1 MTYVC
6 KCNWTFLAPPHP
18 RPCSYNVR
26 DHTRSF
32 HPARKNMLW
41 TALRWFKCSLSMYL
55 YDLDRYVMWYDND
68 HRKFFILT
76 QRGAVAGAN
85 ALSSVQERSIL
96 CAWLLVQAY
105 SMRRNR
111 SNSMRICSNG
121 HRRCHSKSCATRELA
136 EGVGKSRKQMTH
148 QTQLNTVKQY
158 LNVSNTYEKIPNMS
172 HIQTSG
178 RRKGVPIHEDGMDW
192 DAWLGSDMRLLIC
205 HIRSDPL
212 WILLWNALNML
223 NLSN

>member
-1 MTYVC
+1 
-6 KCNWTFLAPPHP
+6 
-18 RPCSYNVR
+18 
-26 DHTRSF
+26 
-32 HPARKNMLW
+32 
-41 TALRWFKCSLSMYL
+41 MYL

-105 SMRRNR
+105 SMRRKR

-158 LNVSNTYEKIPNMS
+158 LYKCI
-172 HIQTSG
+172 
-178 RRKGVPIHEDGMDW
+178 K
-192 DAWLGSDMRLLIC
+192 
-205 HIRSDPL
+205 HIRKDTKHVPYPNIWSQEGCANPWRRHGLGCVARRYATPDLPHAVTHFEYVEYVESVQL
-212 WILLWNALNML
+212 KHKAKHKAKYKAVLSWGWTRFAPRARVRWNLLRAQTPRIRTVRTT
-223 NLSN
+223 